1 MEEGAYI
8 IYSILSLL
16 TIYSRSRIIFF
27 LVQARGKEIGV
38 EWEEIDDSKCVQFSN
53 DYSGLFV
60 CVCEIVF
67 LQKFSVAK
75 LCAKVK
81 EGEVPSNQFF
91 EVTFPFFFFFSGTA
105 LADLRYTLFSSS
117 NNEVSYLLDEY
128 YKRKFIRNTWNE
140 DVGMMKH

>member
-81 EGEVPSNQFF
+81 EGEV
-91 EVTFPFFFFFSGTA
+91 
-105 LADLRYTLFSSS
+105 
-117 NNEVSYLLDEY
+117 
-128 YKRKFIRNTWNE
+128 
-140 DVGMMKH
+140 

>member
-1 MEEGAYI
+1 M
-8 IYSILSLL
+8 
-16 TIYSRSRIIFF
+16 
-27 LVQARGKEIGV
+27 
-38 EWEEIDDSKCVQFSN
+38 CM
-53 DYSGLFV
+53 
-60 CVCEIVF
+60 CEIVF
-67 LQKFSVAK
+67 LQNFSVAK

>member
-1 MEEGAYI
+1 MG
-8 IYSILSLL
+8 
-16 TIYSRSRIIFF
+16 
-27 LVQARGKEIGV
+27 
-38 EWEEIDDSKCVQFSN
+38 EIDDSKCVQFSN

>member
-1 MEEGAYI
+1 MG
-8 IYSILSLL
+8 
-16 TIYSRSRIIFF
+16 
-27 LVQARGKEIGV
+27 
-38 EWEEIDDSKCVQFSN
+38 EIDDSKCVQFSN

-81 EGEVPSNQFF
+81 EGEVPIFRSYFSF
-91 EVTFPFFFFFSGTA
+91 LFFFSGTA